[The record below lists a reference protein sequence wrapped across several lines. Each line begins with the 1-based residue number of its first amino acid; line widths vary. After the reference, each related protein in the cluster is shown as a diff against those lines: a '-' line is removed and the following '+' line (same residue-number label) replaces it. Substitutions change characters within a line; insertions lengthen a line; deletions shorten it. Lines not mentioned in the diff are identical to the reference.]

1 MWSRIIGESM
11 ANQDIGSK
19 LGQLNLGTGNVIFE
33 LLKQAALAPQRGAA
47 QLGGSLG
54 ALSMIGNPN
63 LSYGDIGKNVQQA
76 FAQGYQKPFGV
87 IGDNEKVMKGLVD
100 KQTKQQAS
108 EALQQ
113 LGPEQAMQSARN
125 LDMQKM
131 QMSPSQLEMMNPE
144 GRGNAASGALVQY
157 QAQNQGI
164 IPQVP
169 EGAALAQALAG
180 KLQGQTGQFIPPGQT
195 QQAQQPQGRQGFNLG
210 QFLGLDFSK
219 GLMQQG
225 GVTPSGEFVQ
235 PSALFG
241 LLRPTGDEMANIAA
255 AYGAQPSVKLRQQ
268 IAEAEKVPPSQR
280 DLLSFQVDLLKS
292 AQTNA
297 RAGLL
302 KPEELFSKFETAMN
316 PYIKVRDAYATLTP
330 EVYQLALKGDPASQ
344 MNTIYSFMK
353 GQSPESSV
361 LGGEFAT
368 AENAPGVAQSVI
380 RAYNQTVLGKRVS
393 SGLIKSYYEGATR
406 AYKAHEAQAE
416 KTVKGFAKL
425 GTESGLRPEVFIRD
439 AGLARMAGTQAQ
451 QPQLSK
457 AQKGASYNVG
467 RFQVE
472 A

>member
-1 MWSRIIGESM
+1 M

-19 LGQLNLGTGNVIFE
+19 LGQLNLGTGNIIFE
-33 LLKQAALAPQRGAA
+33 LLKQAASAPQRGAA

-54 ALSMIGNPN
+54 ALSMMGDPN

-76 FAQGYQKPFGV
+76 FAKGYQQPLGFM
-87 IGDNEKVMKGLVD
+87 GDNEKVMKGLVD

-113 LGPEQAMQSARN
+113 LGPEQALQSARN

-131 QMSPSQLEMMNPE
+131 QMSSRQIGMGPSADYPGIMN
-144 GRGNAASGALVQY
+144 
-157 QAQNQGI
+157 QAQRQGI
-164 IPQVP
+164 IPQAP
-169 EGAALAQALAG
+169 EPAALSQALAG
-180 KLQGQTGQFIPPGQT
+180 KLPGQTGQFIQPGQAQPLAGPQGT
-195 QQAQQPQGRQGFNLG
+195 APVAPSQVADQLIRTPQGFFERLFQQSGVNPQTGQITTGGLFNMGPTTSTIGQAQQAISMRP
-210 QFLGLDFSK
+210 
-219 GLMQQG
+219 
-225 GVTPSGEFVQ
+225 EVQ
-235 PSALFG
+235 LQEKIS
-241 LLRPTGDEMANIAA
+241 
-255 AYGAQPSVKLRQQ
+255 
-268 IAEAEKVPPSQR
+268 EAEKVPPSQR
-280 DLLSFQVDLLKS
+280 DILSFQVDLLKS

-439 AGLARMAGTQAQ
+439 AGLARMAGTQTQ